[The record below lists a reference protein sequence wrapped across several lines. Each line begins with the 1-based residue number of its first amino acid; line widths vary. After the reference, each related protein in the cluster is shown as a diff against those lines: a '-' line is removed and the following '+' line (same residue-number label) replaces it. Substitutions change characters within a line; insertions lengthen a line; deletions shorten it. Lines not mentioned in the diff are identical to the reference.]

1 MKLATVLVGAALAL
15 LPTQSKKSAD
25 DALCPYCKNDPALQ
39 KAAGVVS
46 HGPMPIAEGTS
57 DELAKSASSARW
69 IFLETAHL
77 RWAFSLGDTTVSQ
90 RERERVDAELARLRA
105 ALPDVPLKPKKL
117 DRWLRLHLYAMKGEE
132 FYARFQSLLR
142 VSDAD
147 FPEAPRVEPPYMG
160 IGKFLGERDKF
171 EVVLHTTRDQH
182 RRFTESFSGVLV
194 NDSFRWH
201 FPKLHKL
208 LISAPTDDA
217 DLREDR
223 WLWPHI
229 VHNLSHAFLCA
240 YKHFAYD
247 PPAWLDEGLA
257 LAPEKEV
264 EPESHT
270 LEGEEGAYSD
280 QRGPSDFGERARKL
294 AASGKAKT
302 LAQLTA
308 AKSYAELGIDGMVQ
322 CWSITRF
329 LMEEHPEK
337 YAQFLGR
344 IKGQLDAN
352 GLQTGDDLAGLQ
364 RTALKD
370 LWGWSSAD
378 LDAAWT
384 AWATAPPAPSAK

>member
-1 MKLATVLVGAALAL
+1 MKLVVLALAMVASAAT
-15 LPTQSKKSAD
+15 PQSKKAAQ
-25 DALCPYCKNDPALQ
+25 DATCPYCKSEPALM
-39 KAAGVVS
+39 KAAGIVS
-46 HGPMPIAEGTS
+46 HGPMPLADKSS
-57 DELAKSASSARW
+57 DALAQRDHAARW
-69 IFLETAHL
+69 IFVETAHL
-77 RWAFSLGDTTVSQ
+77 RWASSLGETSVSQ
-90 RERERVDAELARLRA
+90 RERERVDAELARLRL

-132 FYARFQSLLR
+132 FYARFQTLLR
-142 VSDAD
+142 VTDAD
-147 FPEAPRVEPPYMG
+147 FSETPRVEPPYMG

-171 EVVLHTTRDQH
+171 EVVLHTTREQH

-201 FPKLHKL
+201 FPGLHKML
-208 LISAPTDDA
+208 VSAPADDA
-217 DLREDR
+217 DLRDDR
-223 WLWPHI
+223 WLWPHV

-257 LAPEKEV
+257 LALEKEI

-280 QRGPSDFGERARKL
+280 QRGPSDFGAQARKL

-308 AKSYAELGIDGMVQ
+308 AKTFAELGLDGMVQ

-329 LMEEHPEK
+329 LMDAHPEK
-337 YAQFLGR
+337 YAEFLGR
-344 IKGQLDAN
+344 IKGQLDAK
-352 GLQTGDDLAGLQ
+352 GLQTGDDLPGLQ
-364 RTALKD
+364 RTALKE

-378 LDAAWT
+378 LDAAWI
-384 AWATAPPAPSAK
+384 AWVTAPPAPAAK